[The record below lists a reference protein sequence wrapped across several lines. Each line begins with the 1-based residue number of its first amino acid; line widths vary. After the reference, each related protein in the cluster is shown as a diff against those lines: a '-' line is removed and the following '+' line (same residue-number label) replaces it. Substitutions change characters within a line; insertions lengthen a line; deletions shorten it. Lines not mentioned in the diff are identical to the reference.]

1 MAKLETRNDSYR
13 WVILLCMVPICAIT
27 QIFWLTFA
35 SISDYAAEY
44 YHVSSFAIALLSMS
58 YMITYIVLSIPV
70 SIFVDKKGVRASLLV
85 GALLTAVFG
94 TMRAL
99 VSSNFY
105 LVVIAQFGLAVAQ
118 PFIVNNT
125 TKIAATW
132 FPMNQRSTAT
142 GIISMAGYVGMIVTM
157 VLMPVMVTK
166 MGMTKSLLTLAG
178 AGIVTA
184 LLVIIF
190 LKEKTDNT
198 YKESSRSDE
207 TFSFSKLE
215 QIKENKPF
223 VLMLMIMLIALGIF
237 NALMT
242 CIGDMFVSRRITAEQ
257 SGILGGVIIIA
268 GLVGAVLIPMYADKY
283 GKRQSVITF
292 SLVVSVVGMC
302 VLFYA
307 KDYNVLRIAS
317 ALTGFF
323 MMGVAPVAFELG
335 TELAYPVPE
344 ASSYGLLMQ
353 SGNLSSILFLVLL
366 YGLQS
371 ESGSMAIPLTI
382 LIILMMVGTI
392 LSLRLREEKI
402 QQLAR

>member
-1 MAKLETRNDSYR
+1 MAKSETRNDSYR

-35 SISDYAAEY
+35 SISDYVAEY

-125 TKIAATW
+125 TKIADTW

-142 GIISMAGYVGMIVTM
+142 GIISMAGYVGMIVAM

-166 MGMTKSLLTLAG
+166 MGMTKSLLALAG

-190 LKEKTDNT
+190 LKEKQTIHIKKVHGQTKHFPFPNWN
-198 YKESSRSDE
+198 RS
-207 TFSFSKLE
+207 K
-215 QIKENKPF
+215 
-223 VLMLMIMLIALGIF
+223 
-237 NALMT
+237 
-242 CIGDMFVSRRITAEQ
+242 RI
-257 SGILGGVIIIA
+257 SH
-268 GLVGAVLIPMYADKY
+268 
-283 GKRQSVITF
+283 
-292 SLVVSVVGMC
+292 
-302 VLFYA
+302 
-307 KDYNVLRIAS
+307 
-317 ALTGFF
+317 
-323 MMGVAPVAFELG
+323 
-335 TELAYPVPE
+335 
-344 ASSYGLLMQ
+344 
-353 SGNLSSILFLVLL
+353 L
-366 YGLQS
+366 Y
-371 ESGSMAIPLTI
+371 
-382 LIILMMVGTI
+382 
-392 LSLRLREEKI
+392 
-402 QQLAR
+402 